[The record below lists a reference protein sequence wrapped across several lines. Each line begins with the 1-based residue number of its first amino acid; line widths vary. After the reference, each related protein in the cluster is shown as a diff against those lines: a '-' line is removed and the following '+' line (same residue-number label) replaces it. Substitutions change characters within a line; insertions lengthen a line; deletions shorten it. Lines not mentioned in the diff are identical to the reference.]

1 MLRVIGAGFPRT
13 GTLSLKPALE
23 ELLGAPC
30 YHGSEAAAHVEHM
43 PTWLAAVHG
52 QMPDWE
58 RFLTGYVAT
67 ADWPAAAFWR
77 PLSEAYP
84 DALVLLSIRESAE
97 AWWQSFD
104 QTVLQL
110 ARNELPEHLRPFQQ
124 TLLDLLR
131 TRMTPDWNDGAA
143 MMAAYDRHNAEVR
156 AVVPPERLLIW
167 RPGEG
172 WAPICKALGLAVPD
186 RAFPAANSREEWA
199 ALLARFGVKIP

>member
-23 ELLGAPC
+23 ALLGAPC

-43 PTWLAAVHG
+43 PTWLAAMTG

-58 RFLTGYVAT
+58 RFLSGYVAT

-97 AWWQSFD
+97 LWWQSFD
-104 QTVLQL
+104 ATVLQL
-110 ARNELPEHLRPFQQ
+110 ARNELPEHLRLFQQ

-156 AVVPPERLLIW
+156 AVVPPERLLVW
-167 RPGEG
+167 RPGDG

-199 ALLARFGVKIP
+199 GLLARFGVKIP